1 MGQFFE
7 FLDKYKIGIFSAC
20 GVYLFIFLYLHLQS
34 FQRFEIY
41 EPFEDGPIVETANSE
56 VELKAEDMIIPEN
69 FESVDLLNMSR
80 DRNDQRDQSDED
92 YGENAQ
98 TDPADLSELEKQMYE
113 EAGGAEERAKIQQ
126 MIEDRRDREQKE
138 REQRE
143 REARENAAANSNT
156 GKNAPKGMTMVEF
169 DVNAH
174 SAYKNNNWY
183 VRNPGYTCDGGSGT
197 VYIAVK
203 VDQSGKV
210 ISATYDAGQSS
221 GASSCMV
228 DKALKY
234 ARMSRF
240 DYSSSASKVEQ
251 GWILYRFVAG

>member
-1 MGQFFE
+1 MGQFFD

-20 GVYLFIFLYLHLQS
+20 GVYLIIFLYLHLHS
-34 FQRFEIY
+34 FSRMEIY
-41 EPFEDGPIVETANSE
+41 EPFEDGPRIE
-56 VELKAEDMIIPEN
+56 VPEDEVQLKAENMLIPEN
-69 FESVDLLNMSR
+69 FESQDLLNMSR
-80 DRNDQRDQSDED
+80 DRNDQREQSDD
-92 YGENAQ
+92 NYGENAPVES
-98 TDPADLSELEKQMYE
+98 TDLSELEKQMYE

-126 MIEDRRDREQKE
+126 LIEDRREREKNE

-143 REARENAAANSNT
+143 KDAQERSDANANS
-156 GKNAPKGMTMVEF
+156 GANAPKGMTMVEF
-169 DVNAH
+169 DVNGH
-174 SAYKNNNWY
+174 TAYKDNNWY

-203 VDQSGKV
+203 VDQGGKV
-210 ISATYDAGQSS
+210 INATYDPNQSS
-221 GASSCMV
+221 GASPCMI

-240 DYSSSASKVEQ
+240 NYSSSAGKVEQ